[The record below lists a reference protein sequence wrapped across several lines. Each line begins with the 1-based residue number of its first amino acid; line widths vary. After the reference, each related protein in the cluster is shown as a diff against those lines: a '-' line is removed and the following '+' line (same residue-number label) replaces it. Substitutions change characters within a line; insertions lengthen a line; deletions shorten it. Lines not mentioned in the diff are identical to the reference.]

1 MSLDHRGLFITGA
14 DERTAAMVRRFQHAL
29 QAFRDDAGEI
39 LMIAE
44 AAQGCPLV
52 QAYAA
57 TIHLYGQAE
66 ADIRANAM
74 PLVARAERGIA
85 SPDAPPLT
93 ERERKLVAA
102 VAAWARSDFPTAVRR
117 FEEIVAEWP
126 EDLTAIKFAEFVFFE
141 SPDFPRHL
149 RLMEAAAPANRDSAP
164 FLAMHAFANELNG
177 HYEMAQ
183 SLAEQAIALE
193 FDTPWAHHA
202 LAHVYLNTGRLA
214 DGLQVLDRF
223 SATWTD
229 HGAAV
234 REHNI
239 WHIALLHLGR
249 LDCASALRLYHQHL
263 CQSPESVFEHTDAIS
278 LLWRLDLVGE
288 AVAPDLWQRFVPHA
302 RARIRERV
310 MPFLNA
316 HYAYALVRAG
326 YVAEAED
333 AVAELAAHTSD
344 AGRMVWETGV
354 TLMRGVIG
362 LARGDG
368 RAAAAKLER
377 VFETVRLVGGSD
389 AQNDL
394 FRLSCVRAMTL
405 SGRRGEA
412 SAMMAQMVG
421 GRGLTPYEEALLAKP
436 VALVVSR

>member
-44 AAQGCPLV
+44 AAQACPVV

-57 TIHLYGQAE
+57 AIHLYGQTQ
-66 ADIRANAM
+66 ADIRANAL
-74 PLVARAERGIA
+74 PLVARAERHA
-85 SPDAPPLT
+85 DSLT

-102 VAAWARSDFPTAVRR
+102 VAAWARCDFATAVRR
-117 FEEIVAEWP
+117 FEEIVAAWP

-164 FLAMHAFANELNG
+164 FLAMQAFANELNG

-223 SATWTD
+223 AATWMD

-234 REHNI
+234 REHNV
-239 WHIALLHLGR
+239 WHVALLHLGR
-249 LDCASALRLYHQHL
+249 LDSASALRLYHQYL
-263 CQSPESVFEHTDAIS
+263 CTSPESVFEHTDAIS

-288 AVAPDLWQRFVPHA
+288 AVGADLWQRFVPHA

-326 YVAEAED
+326 HAAEAEE
-333 AVAELAAHTSD
+333 AVAELAAE
-344 AGRMVWETGV
+344 AVQGGAIVWETGV
-354 TLMRGVIG
+354 TLMRGVIA

-368 RAAAAKLER
+368 RSAAGSLER
-377 VFETVRLVGGSD
+377 VFESVRLVGGSD

-412 SAMMAQMVG
+412 AAMMAQMVG
-421 GRGLTPYEEALLAKP
+421 GRALTSFEEALLAKP